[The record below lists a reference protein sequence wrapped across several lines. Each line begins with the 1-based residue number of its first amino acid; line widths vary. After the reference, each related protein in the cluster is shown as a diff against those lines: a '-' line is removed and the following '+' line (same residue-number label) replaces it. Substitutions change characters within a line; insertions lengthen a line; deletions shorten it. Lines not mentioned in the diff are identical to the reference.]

1 MKQKVSEKQPKII
14 KHLYHQKKMC
24 VCVSMYKRYQ
34 ISKEACKNCNVE
46 IFNNGKYF
54 WIIRRDLEVE
64 SDYDN
69 WAHKYLINVIQKT
82 KKQTTINT

>member
-1 MKQKVSEKQPKII
+1 MKNNQKLLNIYTI
-14 KHLYHQKKMC
+14 KKNVCVC

-34 ISKEACKNCNVE
+34 ISKEACKNCNIE

-69 WAHKYLINVIQKT
+69 WAHKYLINVIQKN
-82 KKQTTINT
+82 KKIDNN

>member
-1 MKQKVSEKQPKII
+1 MKNNQKLLNIYTI
-14 KHLYHQKKMC
+14 KKKC

-34 ISKEACKNCNVE
+34 ISKEACKNCNIE

-69 WAHKYLINVIQKT
+69 WAHKYLINVIQKN
-82 KKQTTINT
+82 KKTDNN

>member
-1 MKQKVSEKQPKII
+1 MKNNQKLLNIYTI
-14 KHLYHQKKMC
+14 KKNVCVC

-34 ISKEACKNCNVE
+34 ISKEACKNCNIE

-69 WAHKYLINVIQKT
+69 WAHKYLINVIQKN
-82 KKQTTINT
+82 KKTDNN

>member
-1 MKQKVSEKQPKII
+1 MKNNQKLLNIYTI
-14 KHLYHQKKMC
+14 KKNVC

-34 ISKEACKNCNVE
+34 ISKEACKNCNIE

-54 WIIRRDLEVE
+54 WINRRDLEVE

-69 WAHKYLINVIQKT
+69 WVHKYLINVIQKN
-82 KKQTTINT
+82 KKTDNN